1 MDTNSSKPVQT
12 GNPQVEALQLALQW
26 LDREGGQQRNARVLR
41 EVMDTTLTAIS
52 RGEAPPETDTTT
64 LRALLQQLEGMG
76 NGQPKVFRAAELG
89 NWWESRQEQLRQRCA
104 QAGRRF

>member
-1 MDTNSSKPVQT
+1 MDANRSKPAQT
-12 GNPQVEALQLALQW
+12 GNPQVESLKLALDW

-64 LRALLQQLEGMG
+64 LRALFQQLDGTG
-76 NGQPKVFRAAELG
+76 DAQSKVFRAAELG
-89 NWWESRQEQLRQRCA
+89 NW
-104 QAGRRF
+104 